1 MHIPPRRQPHK
12 HINTWKA
19 ALLGLALLP
28 FASRHAQ
35 AATNLKREHI
45 LLDGGWRF
53 HLGDPLAGAN
63 DGRPVPFA
71 WRYFLVPNGQR
82 PASDAFAAPDLQL
95 GDEWK
100 TASPTQDVFS
110 ERRGFAWYR
119 TTLPD
124 APAGKRILHFDA
136 VDDNAD
142 VYLNGVKLLHHEG
155 YDESFDVPLVS
166 AWKAGGPNVLAVLVE
181 NGAGAGSIGIVG
193 YPQKEAGPDS
203 AFAQPAYSDSG
214 WRGVHLPHDFVVEGA
229 FTPTADAGHGSLP
242 TNVGWYRKTFAVDT
256 NDKGRQLWLDFDGV
270 YRNSYV
276 WLNGKLLGNHKSGY
290 SGFRYDITNAVNYGG
305 ENTLAVRADARA
317 QEGWWYEGGGIYRH
331 VWLNKADKTH
341 ITPDSV
347 TVTPDVAGKI
357 VTTTGIN
364 IGILPPGFK
373 ASKYRTVKG
382 KTAVSVKF
390 EVENSSDQNKILRL
404 SADIVAAD
412 GTKVG
417 QWAGD
422 ETLAPASKKM
432 VSEQISAED
441 MTLWSLEDPYL
452 YHLVVK
458 VQAGG
463 KLVDSVTV
471 PFGARQIRFDKD
483 KGFFLNGQHVE
494 IQGTCNHQDF
504 AGVGIAMP
512 DSLLDWRVK
521 KLKEM
526 GSNAY
531 RMSHN
536 PPAKELLDACDRQGM
551 LVMDEARHLGDTY
564 RPKTPRSDPASDLS
578 DLKEMVLRDRNHP
591 SIIMWSMCN
600 EEPLQ
605 GTPDGAR
612 IFSAMKQATLALD
625 PTRPITCAMNGG
637 WGQGIT
643 LVEDLQ
649 GCNYAPSGYDNFHRN
664 FPDIPMYGSET
675 ASAVSTRGEYV
686 NDPVKGYVSAYDVN
700 APSWAQTAEVAW
712 RAIAERPFVA
722 GGYVWT
728 GFDYKGEP
736 TPYNWP
742 CINSHFG
749 IMDEC
754 GFAKDTY
761 YYYLSWW
768 GTQPVAHILPHW
780 NWPGDEGKP
789 KDVWVHSN
797 ADRVELFLNGTTLG
811 AKDMPRWGHLQWSV
825 PYAPGK
831 LEAKG
836 YNKSG
841 AQIAYDTVSTT
852 GAATQIRLTPS
863 SKTVLANGEE
873 VVMVE
878 AALLDAEGRVVPYAD
893 NQVTFTASG
902 AGQVAGVGNG
912 DASSH
917 EPDRA
922 TQRRAFHG
930 LCLAVVQAGEQPGR
944 IMLTATAPGLKSA
957 RVTMQAKK

>member
-1 MHIPPRRQPHK
+1 MSI
-12 HINTWKA
+12 WKA
-19 ALLGLALLP
+19 GMLGFALLP
-28 FASRHAQ
+28 LITPQAQ
-35 AATNLKREHI
+35 AATTAKREHI

-53 HLGDPLAGAN
+53 HLGDPATGTN
-63 DGRPVPFA
+63 DTKPAPFA

-82 PASDAFAAPDLQL
+82 PASEAFAAPDLQL
-95 GDEWK
+95 TDAWK

-119 TTLPD
+119 TILPD
-124 APAGKRILHFDA
+124 APAGKRVLHFDG

-142 VYLNGVKLLHHEG
+142 VYLNGTKLLHHEG
-155 YDESFDVPLVS
+155 YDEAFDVPLDS
-166 AWKAGGPNVLAVLVE
+166 AWKAGGPNVLTVLVE
-181 NGAGAGSIGIVG
+181 NTAGAGSVGNVG
-193 YPQKEAGPDS
+193 YARKEAGPDS
-203 AFAQPAYSDSG
+203 AFAQAAYSDSG
-214 WRGVHLPHDFVVEGA
+214 WRGVHLPHDFVVEGT

-242 TNVGWYRKTFAVDT
+242 TDVGWYRKTFAVDA
-256 NDKGRQLWLDFDGV
+256 NDRGRRLWLDFDGV
-270 YRNSYV
+270 YRDSYV
-276 WLNGKLLGNHKSGY
+276 WLNGKLLGSHKSGY
-290 SGFRYDITNAVNYGG
+290 SGFRYDITDAVSYGG
-305 ENTLAVRADARA
+305 QNTLAVRADARA

-331 VWLNKADKTH
+331 VWLNKADPLH

-347 TVTPDVAGKI
+347 FAAPDVTGKFSN
-357 VTTTGIN
+357 TTGVEIRV
-364 IGILPPGFK
+364 LPPK
-373 ASKYRTVKG
+373 LSTSKYQTVDG
-382 KTAVSVKF
+382 RTAVNVQC
-390 EVENSSDQNKILRL
+390 EVENSGDPGRKIRIV
-404 SADIVAAD
+404 ADIMDADNRGVARW
-412 GTKVG
+412 TKD
-417 QWAGD
+417 A
-422 ETLAPASKKM
+422 TLAPTGKQTVAGQM
-432 VSEQISAED
+432 IADD
-441 MTLWSLEDPYL
+441 MRLWSLEYPYL
-452 YHLVVK
+452 YHLVIK
-458 VQAGG
+458 VQADG
-463 KLVDSVTV
+463 KETDRVTV
-471 PFGARQIRFDKD
+471 PFGVRTIKFDPQQ
-483 KGFFLNGQHVE
+483 GFFLNGKPLK

-536 PPAKELLDACDRQGM
+536 PPTKELLDACDRQGM

-564 RPKTPRSDPASDLS
+564 RPKTPRGDPASDLS

-591 SIIMWSMCN
+591 SVIMWSMCN

-605 GTPDGAR
+605 GSADGAR

-649 GCNYAPSGYDNFHRN
+649 GCNYNPGGYDSFHKN
-664 FPDIPMYGSET
+664 FPNIPMYGSET

-700 APSWAQTAEVAW
+700 APPWAQTAEVAW

-768 GTQPVAHILPHW
+768 GTKPVAHILPHW
-780 NWPGDEGKP
+780 NWPGDERKP

-797 ADRVELFLNGTTLG
+797 ADRVELFLNGASLG

-831 LEAKG
+831 LEARS
-836 YNKSG
+836 YDKSG
-841 AQIAYDTVSTT
+841 KQIAYDTVATT

-873 VVMVE
+873 VVIVE
-878 AALLDAEGRVVPYAD
+878 AALLDSEGRVVPTAD
-893 NQVTFTASG
+893 NQVTFTTSG
-902 AGQVAGVGNG
+902 AGQIAGVGNG

-922 TQRRAFHG
+922 SQRRAFHG

-944 IMLTATAPGLKSA
+944 ITLTATAAGLKSA
-957 RVTMQAKK
+957 QITMQAKK